1 MSIGII
7 AGIPEDIEDL
17 DEDLDAG
24 DLVHAEEGSA
34 ELGMDSDD
42 ELLDGEEVD
51 VLEGEESEEE
61 EWEEGRESYQGKIIQ

>member
-61 EWEEGRESYQGKIIQ
+61 WEEGRESYQGKIIQ

>member
-1 MSIGII
+1 VSIGII

-61 EWEEGRESYQGKIIQ
+61 WEEGRESYQGKIIQ